1 MDFVLVRGR
10 GSATVEPSF
19 SLMHLEGGRVRRVAA
34 LDREMYLAGADGRA
48 RLWNVP
54 DIGAAR
60 VDLVR
65 EAPDGTRTTIGCG
78 ATLMDPI
85 DAVDP
90 DHAAGVGNAAP
101 DRGPLPPDA
110 GPAASAEAT
119 SEIGILV
126 GDFSTPEAAQ
136 TALTA
141 IRATGGAAAWA
152 RSVDASTA
160 PHALRPGAYG
170 VFVPL
175 AADADRA
182 CRPSPRSA
190 PRCRRTPRRAGW

>member
-1 MDFVLVRGR
+1 
-10 GSATVEPSF
+10 
-19 SLMHLEGGRVRRVAA
+19 
-34 LDREMYLAGADGRA
+34 
-48 RLWNVP
+48 
-54 DIGAAR
+54 
-60 VDLVR
+60 
-65 EAPDGTRTTIGCG
+65 
-78 ATLMDPI
+78 MDPI
-85 DAVDP
+85 DVVDP
-90 DHAAGVGNAAP
+90 DRAAGVGNAAP
-101 DRGPLPPDA
+101 DRGPLPSDA

-175 AADADRA
+175 AADADPPA
-182 CRPSPRSA
+182 SPSPRSA